1 MPESAEVVV
10 IGGGVVGSSV
20 ALRLRQRM
28 RDARIVVVER
38 DPTYARASSY
48 LATGGIRQQYESP
61 LNVAMARYSTA
72 FYRRFDQLTASCG
85 HRSRAWFRQRGYLF
99 LADEGN
105 ADRFE
110 RRYESQK
117 ASGANVERWTPAQI
131 AERFAGV
138 ATHDLR
144 LGLFGPED
152 GYLDPREVLSGFHTM
167 ARTAGVEF
175 VHGTATEIT
184 RAGRRASGVCV
195 QTIQG
200 AREISTSIVVN
211 AAGASAAAVGAAAG
225 LSLPIEPVRQQL
237 FRLSL
242 EDRFPSRLPMLFDP
256 DGTHWRIDD
265 ARTST
270 DEECLII
277 GRSRADEPAGENF
290 DCDHSRLDAELLP
303 TFLRRHPDVRV
314 RSVVSGWA
322 GLYEMTPD
330 HNALVGEHPDLPGF
344 VVAAGFSGHGL
355 MMAPATGLA
364 VAELIADG
372 RATTFDVS
380 PLAPDRFARGAL
392 FVDGALV

>member
-1 MPESAEVVV
+1 MSESAEVVV
-10 IGGGVVGSSV
+10 IGGGVIGSSV
-20 ALRLRQRM
+20 ATRLRQRM
-28 RDARIVVVER
+28 RDARIMVVER
-38 DPTYARASSY
+38 DPTYARASSQ

-61 LNVAMARYSTA
+61 LNVAMARYGTA

-110 RRYESQK
+110 RRYETQK
-117 ASGANVERWTPAQI
+117 ASGANVERWTAAQI
-131 AERFAGV
+131 AERFAGI
-138 ATHDLR
+138 AMHDVR
-144 LGLFGPED
+144 FGLFGPED
-152 GYLDPREVLSGFHTM
+152 GYLDPREVLSGFHAM
-167 ARTAGVEF
+167 ARAAGVEF
-175 VHGTATEIT
+175 VHGSATAID
-184 RAGRRASGVCV
+184 RSGRRVAGLCV
-195 QTIQG
+195 QTAQG
-200 AREISTSIVVN
+200 PREISTSVVVN
-211 AAGASAAAVGAAAG
+211 AAGASAAAVGEAAG
-225 LSLPIEPVRQQL
+225 VPLPIEPVRQQL

-242 EDRFPSRLPMLFDP
+242 EERFPSRLPMLFDP

-265 ARTST
+265 ARTSA

-277 GRSRADEPAGENF
+277 GRSNAHEPVGENF
-290 DCDHSRLDAELLP
+290 ECDHSRLDTELLP
-303 TFLRRHPDVRV
+303 TFLRRHPDMRV
-314 RSVVSGWA
+314 KSVVSGWA

-372 RATTFDVS
+372 RATTFDVT
-380 PLAPDRFARGAL
+380 PLAPDRFARGQL